1 MSHHHSIQMQS
12 FHFHNFYKAY
22 YLPMKVYHK
31 VLFIYCSIFGYLLI
45 SVLKNSL
52 LEREVFYHFLLIT
65 VFLLL
70 YRDQKMTMIVLDP
83 NILNPYLLLNPST
96 ISSVISLVI
105 TATSAFLSFII
116 SWYFYR
122 SYRFTHFGYLL
133 GLPTG
138 FAFLGLSFLFEYI
151 SLIFRINELLYPE
164 LFWIELILQSEAL
177 ALIAISYRFKD
188 YYYKSR
194 AESKKEGGEEEEG
207 LRPATSAI
215 DRYSISSY
223 TSYTKKKSLNPMMA
237 FLSVTLI
244 LIPLMIAT
252 SDLVLRP
259 YFDYSVLADLRFYMS
274 IFNII
279 ALAYIIKKSA
289 VTLVKRA
296 NIRLLFI
303 PAAFM
308 LLALEQYSLLMT
320 YFDNSSMAFI
330 GSTIFRLAGLSLF
343 VYVMYYATNT
353 ALRRKMRQVM

>member
-1 MSHHHSIQMQS
+1 
-12 FHFHNFYKAY
+12 
-22 YLPMKVYHK
+22 
-31 VLFIYCSIFGYLLI
+31 
-45 SVLKNSL
+45 
-52 LEREVFYHFLLIT
+52 
-65 VFLLL
+65 
-70 YRDQKMTMIVLDP
+70 MTMAVLDP
-83 NILNPYLLLNPST
+83 NILNPYVLLNPST

-105 TATSAFLSFII
+105 TAASAFLSFII

-122 SYRFTHFGYLL
+122 SYRFTRFGYLL

-151 SLIFRINELLYPE
+151 SLIYRINELLYPE
-164 LFWIELILQSEAL
+164 LFWIQLILQSEAF

-188 YYYKSR
+188 QYHKNR
-194 AESKKEGGEEEEG
+194 PELEEEHEG
-207 LRPATSAI
+207 DGQLGTIPI
-215 DRYSISSY
+215 DTYSIYQSS
-223 TSYTKKKSLNPMMA
+223 TKKKSLSTMTA
-237 FLSVTLI
+237 FLSVCLI
-244 LIPLMIAT
+244 LIPFMTAT

-279 ALAYIIKKSA
+279 ALAYIIKRSA

-308 LLALEQYSLLMT
+308 ILALEQYSLIMT

-330 GSTIFRLAGLSLF
+330 GSIIFRLAGLSLF
-343 VYVMYYATNT
+343 VYVMYYVTNT
-353 ALRRKMRQVM
+353 ALRRKIVEIETRKET

>member
-1 MSHHHSIQMQS
+1 
-12 FHFHNFYKAY
+12 
-22 YLPMKVYHK
+22 
-31 VLFIYCSIFGYLLI
+31 
-45 SVLKNSL
+45 
-52 LEREVFYHFLLIT
+52 
-65 VFLLL
+65 
-70 YRDQKMTMIVLDP
+70 MTMVVLDP
-83 NILNPYLLLNPST
+83 NILNPYVLLNPST

-105 TATSAFLSFII
+105 TAASAFLSFTI

-164 LFWIELILQSEAL
+164 LFWIQLILQSEAL

-188 YYYKSR
+188 QYHKNR
-194 AESKKEGGEEEEG
+194 QELEEEEEEEEG
-207 LRPATSAI
+207 DDSRLDTTPI

-353 ALRRKMRQVM
+353 VLRRKIVRQVM